1 MYFPIWQYLNQPLLD
16 KEHPLILDPVQYWHQ
31 YKIDRLN
38 GCLENGF
45 LEQCWAVNY
54 QEFVDY
60 HQDFCDRNIL
70 EEDPIWLI
78 ERCWQQKNYH
88 YLEQHPEK

>member
-16 KEHPLILDPVQYWHQ
+16 RKQPLVLDPIRYWHQ
-31 YKIDRLN
+31 YKINRLN
-38 GCLENGF
+38 DCFRNDF

-60 HQDFCDRNIL
+60 YQDFCDRTTL
-70 EEDPIWLI
+70 EEDPLWLI
-78 ERCWQQKNYH
+78 ERCWQQEGGCQ
-88 YLEQHPEK
+88 LERHPEV